1 MGTREPDT
9 GPQYVGVAQ
18 GTRSF
23 IQQYWIIW
31 ELSKVVIAQAHGYVL
46 AGGTELCFA
55 CDLLVVTPDCRIG
68 HPATR
73 GMAAPDLMWYPW
85 FLPMRKARE
94 MMFTGDNITGEQAY
108 HFGMANYCVPE
119 SEIDEFTEI
128 FAKRVALMS
137 WQQNSLR
144 KRGINMQYEIQ
155 GIRTAMQ
162 ANPPLQHL
170 VGQTE
175 RVKYYDELITKVPL
189 REYLT
194 TRDGPYRD
202 YRTQEEAILKRAA
215 REGEAW
221 KKVTEEAKGRVSEDV
236 ARVERMKIEKKP

>member
-1 MGTREPDT
+1 MGTRQPDV
-9 GPQYVGVAQ
+9 GSQYVGASQ
-18 GTRSF
+18 FPRSV

-55 CDLLVVTPDCRIG
+55 CDLLVITPDCRLG

-108 HFGMANYCVPE
+108 HYGLANYCVPE

-137 WQQNSLR
+137 WQQNALR
-144 KRGINMQYEIQ
+144 KRGINMAYEIM
-155 GIRTAMQ
+155 GIRTALE

-170 VGQTE
+170 VGETD
-175 RVKYYDELITKVPL
+175 RVKYFDDLIEKVPL

-221 KKVTEEAKGRVSEDV
+221 QKVTDGARERISDDV
-236 ARVERMKIEKKP
+236 AEIEKLKAKKKP